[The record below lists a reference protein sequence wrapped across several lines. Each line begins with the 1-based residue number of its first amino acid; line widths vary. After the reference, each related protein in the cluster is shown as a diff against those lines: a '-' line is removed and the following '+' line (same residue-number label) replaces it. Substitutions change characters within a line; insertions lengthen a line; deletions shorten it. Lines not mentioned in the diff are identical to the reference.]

1 MVASEAGRCSLVVN
15 INSTPKSHQ
24 RARSSRCFGFV
35 FVLAFGIVSGGNPGL
50 NLCLLQGAE
59 FSRRSSNEVHSKLWV
74 CVDARVGIRGG
85 KTKLSRGLSESTLAR
100 SKNSDAVESNGPM

>member
-1 MVASEAGRCSLVVN
+1 MVASHAARCSLVVISSLMVN

-50 NLCLLQGAE
+50 NFAFLQGAE
-59 FSRRSSNEVHSKLWV
+59 FSCRSSNEVYSELWF
-74 CVDARVGIRGG
+74 CGDARVGIRGARSR
-85 KTKLSRGLSESTLAR
+85 LSRWSIG
-100 SKNSDAVESNGPM
+100 V